1 MSVLIKILKFI
12 GKALLWVLAVIL
24 VILAVILICPVKY
37 EIKGEKYKNIS
48 FKGRIKLFFG
58 ILTVKFKASAKGL
71 DGIKVE
77 LFGKK
82 LGGKNRNKNKNNESE
97 TAQKKTEPND
107 SQNEK
112 PEAEPE
118 KKSENEPAKAEEKT
132 ETAET
137 TEKTKPAET
146 VKKVSDEWNDKK
158 PTGNPAKVRRIKL
171 SDAEKNIAENKKNET
186 AVKKISLPEDEKV
199 ERKEEKKTDTDSE
212 KDKEEK
218 TEKIDLDYFI
228 KMPMADKKQLFKAVV
243 KLLKSLL
250 KGIKPDDFYIKGD
263 VGLED
268 PSTTAEVVGAIY
280 AFSGIVN
287 KQIEIKAVFDKEI
300 LQGEAYAKGKIIPIY
315 MLVCLIRFVLT
326 KQVRK
331 IIKIYLKGSGDK
343 NGK

>member
-24 VILAVILICPVKY
+24 VILAVILICPIKY
-37 EIKGEKYKNIS
+37 EIKGEKYENIS

-82 LGGKNRNKNKNNESE
+82 LGGKKKKKAVDKDKEI
-97 TAQKKTEPND
+97 AQKKTEPND

-132 ETAET
+132 ETAKT

-186 AVKKISLPEDEKV
+186 AVKKISLSEEEKA
-199 ERKEEKKTDTDSE
+199 ERKEEEKNDTDSE
-212 KDKEEK
+212 KNKEEK
-218 TEKIDLDYFI
+218 TEKLDLDYFI

-250 KGIKPDDFYIKGD
+250 KGIKPDDFYVKGD

-268 PSTTAEVVGAIY
+268 PSTTAEIVGAAY
-280 AFSGIVN
+280 AIGGILN
-287 KQIEIKAVFDKEI
+287 KKIELKAVFDKEI

>member
-37 EIKGEKYKNIS
+37 EIKGEKYENIS

-82 LGGKNRNKNKNNESE
+82 LGGKKKKKAVDKDKE

-137 TEKTKPAET
+137 TEKPKPAET

-158 PTGNPAKVRRIKL
+158 PTGNSAKVRRIKL
-171 SDAEKNIAENKKNET
+171 SDVEKNIAENKKNET
-186 AVKKISLPEDEKV
+186 AVKKISLPEDEKA
-199 ERKEEKKTDTDSE
+199 ERKEEEKTDTDSE
-212 KDKEEK
+212 KNKEEK
-218 TEKIDLDYFI
+218 TEKLDLDYFI

-263 VGLED
+263 VGLEN
-268 PSTTAEVVGAIY
+268 PSTTAEVVGAAY
-280 AFSGIVN
+280 AIGGILN
-287 KQIEIKAVFDKEI
+287 KKIELKAVFDKEI

>member
-37 EIKGEKYKNIS
+37 EIKGEKYENIS

-82 LGGKNRNKNKNNESE
+82 LGGKKKKKAVDKDKE

-112 PEAEPE
+112 PDAEPE

-137 TEKTKPAET
+137 TEKPKPAET

-158 PTGNPAKVRRIKL
+158 PMGNSAKVRRIKL
-171 SDAEKNIAENKKNET
+171 SDAEKNIAENKKNKT
-186 AVKKISLPEDEKV
+186 AIKKISLPEDEKA
-199 ERKEEKKTDTDSE
+199 ERKEEEKTDTDSE
-212 KDKEEK
+212 KNKEEK
-218 TEKIDLDYFI
+218 TEKLDLDYFI

>member
-37 EIKGEKYKNIS
+37 EIKGEKYENIS

-82 LGGKNRNKNKNNESE
+82 LGGKKKKKAVDKDKE

-118 KKSENEPAKAEEKT
+118 KKSENESAKAEEKT
-132 ETAET
+132 GTAET
-137 TEKTKPAET
+137 TEKPKPAET

-158 PTGNPAKVRRIKL
+158 PMGNPAKVRRIKL

-186 AVKKISLPEDEKV
+186 AVKKISLPEDEKA
-199 ERKEEKKTDTDSE
+199 ERKEEEKNDTDSE
-212 KDKEEK
+212 KNKEEK
-218 TEKIDLDYFI
+218 TEKLDLDYFI

-263 VGLED
+263 IGLED
-268 PSTTAEVVGAIY
+268 PSTTAEIVGAAY
-280 AFSGIVN
+280 AIGGILN
-287 KQIEIKAVFDKEI
+287 KKIELKAVFDKEI

>member
-24 VILAVILICPVKY
+24 VILAVILICPIKY
-37 EIKGEKYKNIS
+37 EIKGEKYENIS

-82 LGGKNRNKNKNNESE
+82 LGGKKKKKAVDKDKE

-118 KKSENEPAKAEEKT
+118 KKSENELAKAEEKT

-137 TEKTKPAET
+137 TEKPKPAET

-186 AVKKISLPEDEKV
+186 AVKKISLPEDEKA
-199 ERKEEKKTDTDSE
+199 ERKEEEKTNTDSE

-218 TEKIDLDYFI
+218 TEKLDLDYFI

-268 PSTTAEVVGAIY
+268 PSTTAEVVGAAY
-280 AFSGIVN
+280 AIGGILN
-287 KQIEIKAVFDKEI
+287 KKIELKAVFDKEI

>member
-24 VILAVILICPVKY
+24 VILAVILICPIKY
-37 EIKGEKYKNIS
+37 EVKGEKYENIS
-48 FKGRIKLFFG
+48 FKGRVKLFFG

-82 LGGKNRNKNKNNESE
+82 LGGKKKKKAVDKDKE

-118 KKSENEPAKAEEKT
+118 KKSENEPAKTEEKT

-137 TEKTKPAET
+137 TEKPKPAET

-158 PTGNPAKVRRIKL
+158 PTGNSAKVRRIKL

-186 AVKKISLPEDEKV
+186 AVKKISLSEEEKA
-199 ERKEEKKTDTDSE
+199 ERKEEEKTDTDSE
-212 KDKEEK
+212 KNKEEK
-218 TEKIDLDYFI
+218 TEKLDLDYFI

>member
-24 VILAVILICPVKY
+24 VILAVILICPIKY
-37 EIKGEKYKNIS
+37 EIKGEKYENIS

-58 ILTVKFKASAKGL
+58 ILTVKFKASVKGL

-97 TAQKKTEPND
+97 TAQKKTEPKD

-137 TEKTKPAET
+137 TEKPKPAET

-158 PTGNPAKVRRIKL
+158 PTGNSAKVRRIKL

-186 AVKKISLPEDEKV
+186 AVKKISLPEDEKA
-199 ERKEEKKTDTDSE
+199 ERKDEKTDNDSE
-212 KDKEEK
+212 KNKEEK
-218 TEKIDLDYFI
+218 TEKLDLDYFI

>member
-24 VILAVILICPVKY
+24 VILAVILICPIKY
-37 EIKGEKYKNIS
+37 EIKGEKYENIS

-82 LGGKNRNKNKNNESE
+82 LGGKKKKKAVDKDKE

-137 TEKTKPAET
+137 TEKPKPAET

-158 PTGNPAKVRRIKL
+158 PTGNSAKVRRIKL

-186 AVKKISLPEDEKV
+186 AVKKISLSEEEKA
-199 ERKEEKKTDTDSE
+199 ERKDEKTDTDSE

-218 TEKIDLDYFI
+218 TEKLDLDYFI

-268 PSTTAEVVGAIY
+268 PSTTAEIVGAAY
-280 AFSGIVN
+280 AIGGILN

>member
-24 VILAVILICPVKY
+24 VILAVILICPIKY
-37 EIKGEKYKNIS
+37 EIKGEKYENIS

-82 LGGKNRNKNKNNESE
+82 LGGKKKKKAVDKDKE

-118 KKSENEPAKAEEKT
+118 KKSENEPAKTEEKT
-132 ETAET
+132 ET
-137 TEKTKPAET
+137 TEKPKPAET

-158 PTGNPAKVRRIKL
+158 PTGNSAKVRRIKL

-186 AVKKISLPEDEKV
+186 AVKKISLSEEEKA
-199 ERKEEKKTDTDSE
+199 ERKEEEKTDTDSE
-212 KDKEEK
+212 KNKEEK
-218 TEKIDLDYFI
+218 KPEKLDLDYFI

-250 KGIKPDDFYIKGD
+250 KGIKPDDFYVKGD

-287 KQIEIKAVFDKEI
+287 KQIDIKAVFDKEI

-315 MLVCLIRFVLT
+315 MLVCLIRFALT
-326 KQVRK
+326 KQIRK

>member
-37 EIKGEKYKNIS
+37 EIKGEKYENIS

-71 DGIKVE
+71 DGVKIT

-82 LGGKNRNKNKNNESE
+82 LGGKKKKKAVDKDKE

-137 TEKTKPAET
+137 TEKPKPAET
-146 VKKVSDEWNDKK
+146 LKKVSDEWNDKK
-158 PTGNPAKVRRIKL
+158 PTGNSAKVRRIKL

-186 AVKKISLPEDEKV
+186 AVKKISLPEDEKA
-199 ERKEEKKTDTDSE
+199 ERKEEEKTDTDSE
-212 KDKEEK
+212 KNKEEK
-218 TEKIDLDYFI
+218 TEKLDLDYFI

-268 PSTTAEVVGAIY
+268 PSTTAEVVGAAY
-280 AFSGIVN
+280 AIGGILN
-287 KQIEIKAVFDKEI
+287 KKIELKAVFDKEI

>member
-37 EIKGEKYKNIS
+37 EIKGEKYENIS
-48 FKGRIKLFFG
+48 LKGRIKLLLG
-58 ILTVKFKASAKGL
+58 ILTVKFKVSANGL
-71 DGIKVE
+71 DGVKIT

-82 LGGKNRNKNKNNESE
+82 LGGKKKKKAVDKDKE

-137 TEKTKPAET
+137 TEKTKPVEP

-186 AVKKISLPEDEKV
+186 AVKKISLPEDEKA
-199 ERKEEKKTDTDSE
+199 ERKEEEKTDTDSE
-212 KDKEEK
+212 KNKEEK
-218 TEKIDLDYFI
+218 TEKLDLDYFI

-243 KLLKSLL
+243 KLIKSLL

-268 PSTTAEVVGAIY
+268 PSTTAEIVGAAY
-280 AFSGIVN
+280 AIGGILN
-287 KQIEIKAVFDKEI
+287 KKIELKAVFDKEI

>member
-24 VILAVILICPVKY
+24 VMLAVILICPVKY
-37 EIKGEKYKNIS
+37 EIKGEKYENIS

-82 LGGKNRNKNKNNESE
+82 LGSKKKKKAVDKDKE

-112 PEAEPE
+112 TEAEPE

-132 ETAET
+132 ET
-137 TEKTKPAET
+137 TEKPKPAET
-146 VKKVSDEWNDKK
+146 VKKVSGEWNDKK
-158 PTGNPAKVRRIKL
+158 PTGNSAKVRRIKL

-186 AVKKISLPEDEKV
+186 AVKKISLSEEEKAERKDEK
-199 ERKEEKKTDTDSE
+199 TDNDSE
-212 KDKEEK
+212 KNKEGK
-218 TEKIDLDYFI
+218 TEKLDLDYFI

-268 PSTTAEVVGAIY
+268 PSTTAEVVGAAY
-280 AFSGIVN
+280 AIGGILN
-287 KQIEIKAVFDKEI
+287 KKIELKAVFDKEI
-300 LQGEAYAKGKIIPIY
+300 LQGEAYIKGKIIPIY

>member
-24 VILAVILICPVKY
+24 VILTVILICPVKY
-37 EIKGEKYKNIS
+37 EIKGEKYENIS

-82 LGGKNRNKNKNNESE
+82 LGGKKKKKAVDKDKEI
-97 TAQKKTEPND
+97 AQKKTEPND

-137 TEKTKPAET
+137 TEKPKPAET

-158 PTGNPAKVRRIKL
+158 PTGNSAKVRRIKL
-171 SDAEKNIAENKKNET
+171 SEAEKNIAENKKNET
-186 AVKKISLPEDEKV
+186 AVKKISLSEEEKAERKDEK
-199 ERKEEKKTDTDSE
+199 TDNDSE

-218 TEKIDLDYFI
+218 KPEKLDLDYFL

-268 PSTTAEVVGAIY
+268 PSTTAEIVGAAY
-280 AFSGIVN
+280 AIGGILN
-287 KQIEIKAVFDKEI
+287 KKIELKAVFDKEI

-326 KQVRK
+326 RQVRK

>member
-24 VILAVILICPVKY
+24 VILAVILICPIKY
-37 EIKGEKYKNIS
+37 EVKGEKYENIS

-82 LGGKNRNKNKNNESE
+82 LGGKKKKKAVDKDKE

-137 TEKTKPAET
+137 TEKPKPAET

-158 PTGNPAKVRRIKL
+158 PTGNSAKVRRIKL
-171 SDAEKNIAENKKNET
+171 SDAEKNIAENKKKET
-186 AVKKISLPEDEKV
+186 AVKKISLSEEEKA
-199 ERKEEKKTDTDSE
+199 ERKEEEKTNTDSE

-218 TEKIDLDYFI
+218 TEKLDLDYFI
-228 KMPMADKKQLFKAVV
+228 KMPMADKKQLLKAVA
-243 KLLKSLL
+243 KLFKSLL

-268 PSTTAEVVGAIY
+268 PSTTEEIVGAAY
-280 AFSGIVN
+280 AIGGILN
-287 KQIEIKAVFDKEI
+287 KKIELKAVFDKEI

>member
-37 EIKGEKYKNIS
+37 EIKGEKYENIS

-82 LGGKNRNKNKNNESE
+82 LGGKKKKKAVDKDKE

-137 TEKTKPAET
+137 TEKPKSAET

-158 PTGNPAKVRRIKL
+158 PTGNSAKVRRIKL

-186 AVKKISLPEDEKV
+186 AVKKISLPEEEKA
-199 ERKEEKKTDTDSE
+199 ERKDEKTDTDSE
-212 KDKEEK
+212 KNKEEK
-218 TEKIDLDYFI
+218 TEKLDFDYFI

-268 PSTTAEVVGAIY
+268 PSTTAEVVGTAYAIG
-280 AFSGIVN
+280 GILN
-287 KQIEIKAVFDKEI
+287 KKIELKAVFDKEI

>member
-24 VILAVILICPVKY
+24 VILAVILICPIKY
-37 EIKGEKYKNIS
+37 EIKGEKYENIS

-82 LGGKNRNKNKNNESE
+82 LGGKKKKKAVDKDKE

-137 TEKTKPAET
+137 TEKPKPAET

-158 PTGNPAKVRRIKL
+158 PTGNSAKVRRIKL
-171 SDAEKNIAENKKNET
+171 SDAEKNIAENKKKET
-186 AVKKISLPEDEKV
+186 AVKKISLSEDEKA
-199 ERKEEKKTDTDSE
+199 ERKEEEKTDTDSE
-212 KDKEEK
+212 KNKEEK
-218 TEKIDLDYFI
+218 TEKLDLDYFI

-268 PSTTAEVVGAIY
+268 PSTTAEVVGAAY
-280 AFSGIVN
+280 AIGGILN
-287 KQIEIKAVFDKEI
+287 KKIELKAVFDKEI

-315 MLVCLIRFVLT
+315 MLACLIRFALT
-326 KQVRK
+326 KQIRK

>member
-24 VILAVILICPVKY
+24 VMLAVILICPIKY
-37 EIKGEKYKNIS
+37 EIKGEKYENIS

-82 LGGKNRNKNKNNESE
+82 LGGKKKKKAVDKDKE

-137 TEKTKPAET
+137 TEKPKPAET

-158 PTGNPAKVRRIKL
+158 PMGNSAKVRRIKL

-186 AVKKISLPEDEKV
+186 AVKKISLSEEEKA
-199 ERKEEKKTDTDSE
+199 ERKEEEKTDTDSE
-212 KDKEEK
+212 KNKEEK
-218 TEKIDLDYFI
+218 TEKLDLDYFI

-263 VGLED
+263 IGFED
-268 PSTTAEVVGAIY
+268 PSTTAEIVGAAY
-280 AFSGIVN
+280 AIGGILN
-287 KQIEIKAVFDKEI
+287 KKIELKAVFDKEI

-343 NGK
+343 NGE

>member
-37 EIKGEKYKNIS
+37 EIKGEKYENIS

-82 LGGKNRNKNKNNESE
+82 LGSKNRNKNKNNESE

-158 PTGNPAKVRRIKL
+158 PTGNSAKVRRIKL

-186 AVKKISLPEDEKV
+186 AVKKISLSEEEKAERKDEK
-199 ERKEEKKTDTDSE
+199 TDNDSE

-218 TEKIDLDYFI
+218 TEKLDLDYFL

-268 PSTTAEVVGAIY
+268 PSTTAEIVGAAY
-280 AFSGIVN
+280 AIGGILN
-287 KQIEIKAVFDKEI
+287 KKIELKAVFDKEI

>member
-37 EIKGEKYKNIS
+37 EIKGEKYENIS

-77 LFGKK
+77 FFGKK
-82 LGGKNRNKNKNNESE
+82 LGGKKKKKAVDKDKE

-137 TEKTKPAET
+137 TEKPKPAET

-158 PTGNPAKVRRIKL
+158 PTGNSAKVRSIKL

-186 AVKKISLPEDEKV
+186 AVKKISLPEDEKA
-199 ERKEEKKTDTDSE
+199 ERKEEEKTDTDSE
-212 KDKEEK
+212 KNKEEK
-218 TEKIDLDYFI
+218 TEKLDLYYFI

-268 PSTTAEVVGAIY
+268 PSTTAEIVGAAY
-280 AFSGIVN
+280 AIGGILN
-287 KQIEIKAVFDKEI
+287 KKIELKAVFDKEI
-300 LQGEAYAKGKIIPIY
+300 LQGEAYTKGKIIPIY

>member
-24 VILAVILICPVKY
+24 VILAVILICPIKY
-37 EIKGEKYKNIS
+37 EIKGEKYENIS

-82 LGGKNRNKNKNNESE
+82 LGGKKKKKAVDKDKE

-132 ETAET
+132 KTAET
-137 TEKTKPAET
+137 TEKQKPAET

-158 PTGNPAKVRRIKL
+158 PTGNSAKVRRIKL

-186 AVKKISLPEDEKV
+186 AVKKISLPEEEKAERKDEK
-199 ERKEEKKTDTDSE
+199 TDNDSE
-212 KDKEEK
+212 KNKEEK
-218 TEKIDLDYFI
+218 TEKLDLDYFI

-268 PSTTAEVVGAIY
+268 PSTTAEVVGAAY
-280 AFSGIVN
+280 AIGGILN
-287 KQIEIKAVFDKEI
+287 KKIELKAVFDKEI

>member
-24 VILAVILICPVKY
+24 VILAVILICPIKY
-37 EIKGEKYKNIS
+37 EIKGEKYENIS

-82 LGGKNRNKNKNNESE
+82 LGGKKKKKAVDKDKE

-137 TEKTKPAET
+137 TEKPKPAET

-158 PTGNPAKVRRIKL
+158 PTGNSAKVRRIKL

-186 AVKKISLPEDEKV
+186 AVKKISLPEDEKA
-199 ERKEEKKTDTDSE
+199 ERKEEEKTDTDGE
-212 KDKEEK
+212 KNKEEK
-218 TEKIDLDYFI
+218 TEKLDLDYFL

-268 PSTTAEVVGAIY
+268 PSTTAEIVGAAY
-280 AFSGIVN
+280 AIGGILN
-287 KQIEIKAVFDKEI
+287 KKIELKAVFDKEI

-315 MLVCLIRFVLT
+315 MLVCLIRFALT
-326 KQVRK
+326 KQIRK

>member
-12 GKALLWVLAVIL
+12 GKALLWVLTVIL

-37 EIKGEKYKNIS
+37 EIKGEKYENIS

-82 LGGKNRNKNKNNESE
+82 LGGKKKKKAVDKDKE

-137 TEKTKPAET
+137 TEKPKPAET

-158 PTGNPAKVRRIKL
+158 PIGNSAKVRRIKL
-171 SDAEKNIAENKKNET
+171 SDAEKNIAENKKKET
-186 AVKKISLPEDEKV
+186 AVKKISLSEEEKAERKDEK
-199 ERKEEKKTDTDSE
+199 TDNDSE

-218 TEKIDLDYFI
+218 KPEKLDLDYFI

-263 VGLED
+263 IGFED
-268 PSTTAEVVGAIY
+268 PSTTAEIVGAAY
-280 AFSGIVN
+280 AIGGILN
-287 KQIEIKAVFDKEI
+287 KKIELKAVFDKEI

>member
-24 VILAVILICPVKY
+24 VILAVILICPIKY
-37 EIKGEKYKNIS
+37 EIKGEKYENIS

-137 TEKTKPAET
+137 TEKPKPAET

-158 PTGNPAKVRRIKL
+158 PTGNSAKVRRIKL
-171 SDAEKNIAENKKNET
+171 SDAEKNIAENKKKET
-186 AVKKISLPEDEKV
+186 AVKKISLSEEEKA
-199 ERKEEKKTDTDSE
+199 ERKDEKTDTDSE

-218 TEKIDLDYFI
+218 KPEKLDLDYFI

-250 KGIKPDDFYIKGD
+250 KGIKPDDFHIKGD

-268 PSTTAEVVGAIY
+268 PSTTAEVVGAAY
-280 AFSGIVN
+280 AIGGILN
-287 KQIEIKAVFDKEI
+287 KKIELKAVFDKEI

>member
-24 VILAVILICPVKY
+24 VILAVILICPIKY
-37 EIKGEKYKNIS
+37 EIKGEKYENIS
-48 FKGRIKLFFG
+48 LKGRIKLLLG
-58 ILTVKFKASAKGL
+58 ILTVKFKVSANGL
-71 DGIKVE
+71 DGVKIT

-82 LGGKNRNKNKNNESE
+82 LGGKKKKKAVDKDKE

-137 TEKTKPAET
+137 TEKPKPAET

-158 PTGNPAKVRRIKL
+158 PTGNSAKVRRIKL
-171 SDAEKNIAENKKNET
+171 SDSEKNIAENKKNET
-186 AVKKISLPEDEKV
+186 AVKKISLSEDEKA
-199 ERKEEKKTDTDSE
+199 ERKEEEKTDTDSE
-212 KDKEEK
+212 KNKEEK
-218 TEKIDLDYFI
+218 TEKLDLDYFI

-268 PSTTAEVVGAIY
+268 PSTTAEIVGAAY
-280 AFSGIVN
+280 AIGGILN
-287 KQIEIKAVFDKEI
+287 KKIELKAVFDKEI

-315 MLVCLIRFVLT
+315 MLVCLIRFALT
-326 KQVRK
+326 KQIRK

>member
-12 GKALLWVLAVIL
+12 GKALLWVLTVIL
-24 VILAVILICPVKY
+24 VILAVILICPIKY
-37 EIKGEKYKNIS
+37 EIKGEKYENIS

-82 LGGKNRNKNKNNESE
+82 LGGKKKKKAVDKDKE
-97 TAQKKTEPND
+97 TAQKKTETND

-137 TEKTKPAET
+137 TEKLKPAET

-158 PTGNPAKVRRIKL
+158 PTGNSAKVRRIKL

-186 AVKKISLPEDEKV
+186 AVKKISLSEEEKA
-199 ERKEEKKTDTDSE
+199 ERKDEKTDTDSE

-218 TEKIDLDYFI
+218 KPEKLDLDYFI

-250 KGIKPDDFYIKGD
+250 KGIKPDDFYVKGD
-263 VGLED
+263 IGFED
-268 PSTTAEVVGAIY
+268 PSTTAEIVGAAY
-280 AFSGIVN
+280 AIGGILN
-287 KQIEIKAVFDKEI
+287 KKIELKAVFDKEI

>member
-24 VILAVILICPVKY
+24 VILAVILICPIKY
-37 EIKGEKYKNIS
+37 EIKGEKYENIS

-82 LGGKNRNKNKNNESE
+82 LGGKKKKKAVDKDKE

-158 PTGNPAKVRRIKL
+158 PTGNSAKVRRIKL

-186 AVKKISLPEDEKV
+186 AVKKISLSEEEKA
-199 ERKEEKKTDTDSE
+199 ERKDEKTDTDSE

-218 TEKIDLDYFI
+218 TEKLDLDYFI

-268 PSTTAEVVGAIY
+268 PSTTAEVVGAAY
-280 AFSGIVN
+280 AIGGILN
-287 KQIEIKAVFDKEI
+287 KKIELKAVFDKEI

>member
-24 VILAVILICPVKY
+24 VMLAVILICPVKY
-37 EIKGEKYKNIS
+37 EIKGEKYENIS
-48 FKGRIKLFFG
+48 FKGRVKLFFG

-82 LGGKNRNKNKNNESE
+82 LGGKKKKKAVDKDKE

-137 TEKTKPAET
+137 TEKPKPAET

-158 PTGNPAKVRRIKL
+158 PTGNSAKVRRIKL
-171 SDAEKNIAENKKNET
+171 SDAEKNIAENKKKET
-186 AVKKISLPEDEKV
+186 AVKKISLPEDEKA
-199 ERKEEKKTDTDSE
+199 ERKEEEKTDTDSE

-218 TEKIDLDYFI
+218 TEKLDLDYFI

-250 KGIKPDDFYIKGD
+250 KGIKPDDFYVKGD

-268 PSTTAEVVGAIY
+268 PSTTAEVVGAAY
-280 AFSGIVN
+280 AIGGILN
-287 KQIEIKAVFDKEI
+287 KKIELKAVFDNEI

>member
-24 VILAVILICPVKY
+24 VILAVILICPIKY
-37 EIKGEKYKNIS
+37 EIKGEKYENIS
-48 FKGRIKLFFG
+48 FKGRVKLFFG

-112 PEAEPE
+112 PEAELE

-158 PTGNPAKVRRIKL
+158 PTGNSAKVRRIKL

-186 AVKKISLPEDEKV
+186 AVKKISLSEEEKAERKDEK
-199 ERKEEKKTDTDSE
+199 TDNDSE

-218 TEKIDLDYFI
+218 KPEKLDLDYFI

-243 KLLKSLL
+243 KLIKSLL

-268 PSTTAEVVGAIY
+268 PSTTAEVVGAAY
-280 AFSGIVN
+280 AIGGILN
-287 KQIEIKAVFDKEI
+287 KKIELKAVFDKEI

-315 MLVCLIRFVLT
+315 MIVCLIRFVLT

>member
-24 VILAVILICPVKY
+24 VILAVILICPIKY
-37 EIKGEKYKNIS
+37 EIKGEKYENIS

-112 PEAEPE
+112 PEAELE

-137 TEKTKPAET
+137 TEKPKPAET

-158 PTGNPAKVRRIKL
+158 PTGNSAKVRRIKL

-186 AVKKISLPEDEKV
+186 AVKKISLPEDEKA
-199 ERKEEKKTDTDSE
+199 ERKEEEKTDTDSE
-212 KDKEEK
+212 KNKEEK
-218 TEKIDLDYFI
+218 TEKLDLDYFI

-250 KGIKPDDFYIKGD
+250 KGIKPDDFYVKGD
-263 VGLED
+263 IGLED

>member
-24 VILAVILICPVKY
+24 VILAVILICPIKY
-37 EIKGEKYKNIS
+37 EIKGEKYENIS

-82 LGGKNRNKNKNNESE
+82 LGSKNRNKNKNNESE

-118 KKSENEPAKAEEKT
+118 KKSENESAKAEEKT

-137 TEKTKPAET
+137 TEKPKPAET

-158 PTGNPAKVRRIKL
+158 PTGNSAKVRRIKL

-186 AVKKISLPEDEKV
+186 AVKKISLPEDEKA
-199 ERKEEKKTDTDSE
+199 ERKEEEKTDTDSE
-212 KDKEEK
+212 KNTEEK
-218 TEKIDLDYFI
+218 TEKLDLDYFI

-250 KGIKPDDFYIKGD
+250 KGIKPDDFYVKGD
-263 VGLED
+263 IGFED
-268 PSTTAEVVGAIY
+268 PSTTAEVVGAAY
-280 AFSGIVN
+280 AIGGILN
-287 KQIEIKAVFDKEI
+287 KKIELKAVFDKEI
-300 LQGEAYAKGKIIPIY
+300 LQGEAYIKGKIIPIY

>member
-37 EIKGEKYKNIS
+37 EIKGEKYENIS

-58 ILTVKFKASAKGL
+58 ILTVKFKASANGL

-82 LGGKNRNKNKNNESE
+82 LGGKKKKKAVDKDKE

-137 TEKTKPAET
+137 TEKPKPAET

-158 PTGNPAKVRRIKL
+158 PTGNSAKVRRIKL

-186 AVKKISLPEDEKV
+186 AVKKISLSEEEKA
-199 ERKEEKKTDTDSE
+199 ERKDEKTDTDSE

-218 TEKIDLDYFI
+218 TEKLDLDYFL

-268 PSTTAEVVGAIY
+268 PSTTAEVVGAAY
-280 AFSGIVN
+280 AIGGILN
-287 KQIEIKAVFDKEI
+287 KQIELKAVFDKEI

-315 MLVCLIRFVLT
+315 MLACLIRFVLT

>member
-37 EIKGEKYKNIS
+37 EIKGEKYENIS

-82 LGGKNRNKNKNNESE
+82 LGSKKKKKAVDKDKE

-137 TEKTKPAET
+137 TEKPKPAET

-158 PTGNPAKVRRIKL
+158 PMGNSAKVRRIKL

-186 AVKKISLPEDEKV
+186 AVKKISLPEDEKA
-199 ERKEEKKTDTDSE
+199 ERKEEEKTDTDSE
-212 KDKEEK
+212 KNKEEK
-218 TEKIDLDYFI
+218 TEKLDLDYFL

-250 KGIKPDDFYIKGD
+250 KGIKPNDFYVKGD

-268 PSTTAEVVGAIY
+268 PSTTAEIVGAAY
-280 AFSGIVN
+280 AIGGILN
-287 KQIEIKAVFDKEI
+287 KKIELKAVFDKEI

>member
-37 EIKGEKYKNIS
+37 EIKGEKYENIS

-82 LGGKNRNKNKNNESE
+82 LGGKKKKKAVDKDKE

-137 TEKTKPAET
+137 TEKPKPAET

-158 PTGNPAKVRRIKL
+158 PTGNSAKVRRIKL
-171 SDAEKNIAENKKNET
+171 SDAEKNIAENKKKET
-186 AVKKISLPEDEKV
+186 AVKKISLSEEEKAERKDEK
-199 ERKEEKKTDTDSE
+199 TDNDSE

-218 TEKIDLDYFI
+218 KPEKLDLDYFI

-263 VGLED
+263 VGFED

>member
-12 GKALLWVLAVIL
+12 GKALLWVLVVIL
-24 VILAVILICPVKY
+24 VILAVILICPIKY
-37 EIKGEKYKNIS
+37 EIKGEKYENIS

-82 LGGKNRNKNKNNESE
+82 LGGKKKKKAVDKDKE

-137 TEKTKPAET
+137 TEKPKLAET

-158 PTGNPAKVRRIKL
+158 PTGNSAKVRRIKL
-171 SDAEKNIAENKKNET
+171 SDAEKNIAENKKKET
-186 AVKKISLPEDEKV
+186 AVKKISLPEEEKAERKDEK
-199 ERKEEKKTDTDSE
+199 TDNDSE
-212 KDKEEK
+212 KNKEEK
-218 TEKIDLDYFI
+218 TEKLDLDYFI

>member
-24 VILAVILICPVKY
+24 VILAVILICPIKY
-37 EIKGEKYKNIS
+37 EVKGEKYENIS

-137 TEKTKPAET
+137 TEKPKPAET

-158 PTGNPAKVRRIKL
+158 PTGNSDNVRRIKL
-171 SDAEKNIAENKKNET
+171 SDAEKNIAENKKKET
-186 AVKKISLPEDEKV
+186 AVKKISLSEEEKA
-199 ERKEEKKTDTDSE
+199 ERKDEKTDTDSE

-218 TEKIDLDYFI
+218 TEKLDLDYFI

-250 KGIKPDDFYIKGD
+250 KGIKPDDFYVKGD
-263 VGLED
+263 IGFED

-287 KQIEIKAVFDKEI
+287 KQIELKAVFDKEI

-326 KQVRK
+326 RQVRK

>member
-24 VILAVILICPVKY
+24 VILAVILICPIKY
-37 EIKGEKYKNIS
+37 EIKGEKYENIS

-82 LGGKNRNKNKNNESE
+82 LGGKKKKKAVDKDKE

-158 PTGNPAKVRRIKL
+158 PTGNSAKVRRIKL

-186 AVKKISLPEDEKV
+186 AVKKISLSEEEKA
-199 ERKEEKKTDTDSE
+199 ERKDEKTDTDSE

-218 TEKIDLDYFI
+218 KPEKLDLDYFI

-287 KQIEIKAVFDKEI
+287 KQIELKAVFDKEI

>member
-37 EIKGEKYKNIS
+37 EIKGEKYENIS
-48 FKGRIKLFFG
+48 FKGRVKLFFG

-82 LGGKNRNKNKNNESE
+82 LGGKKKKKAVDKDKE

-137 TEKTKPAET
+137 TEKPKPAET

-186 AVKKISLPEDEKV
+186 AVKKISLSEEEKA
-199 ERKEEKKTDTDSE
+199 ERKEEEKTDTDSE
-212 KDKEEK
+212 KNKEEK
-218 TEKIDLDYFI
+218 TEKLDLDYFI

-268 PSTTAEVVGAIY
+268 PSTTAEIVGAAY
-280 AFSGIVN
+280 AIGGILN
-287 KQIEIKAVFDKEI
+287 KKIELKAVFDKEI